1 MQSSIDQTLFDELFK
16 MLEPEAASMESR
28 FSQCRRKLFKFFVW
42 RRCEDPESLA
52 DETIVRLLK
61 NVNNGQQISS
71 QRPYSYVYG
80 IASNVF
86 QEYLR
91 VRRKNVVVTDLS
103 HVADRAFTPDED
115 GCGPL
120 CLKKLDPEKRELLV
134 HYYLDN
140 EDRDK
145 IAEEQVSSINALRL
159 KIHRIKQEL
168 RRCWEECQR
177 RSEN

>member
-1 MQSSIDQTLFDELFK
+1 MHSSIDQTIFDELFK
-16 MLEPEAASMESR
+16 LLEPEGASTESR

-42 RRCEDPESLA
+42 RHCEDPESLA

-61 NVNNGQQISS
+61 NVNNGQMISS
-71 QRPYSYVYG
+71 QRPYSYVYA

-86 QEYLR
+86 HEYLR
-91 VRRKNVVVTDLS
+91 IRKKNVVLTDLS
-103 HVADRAFTPDED
+103 LSERAFTPGED
-115 GCGPL
+115 NCGSL
-120 CLKKLDPEKRELLV
+120 CLKKLDPTKRELLV

-145 IAEEQVSSINALRL
+145 IAEEQLSSINALRL

-168 RRCWEECQR
+168 KRCCEECQR

>member
-1 MQSSIDQTLFDELFK
+1 MQSSIDQTIFDELFK
-16 MLEPEAASMESR
+16 LLEPDAASTQSR
-28 FSQCRRKLFKFFVW
+28 FSQCRRKLSRFFVW
-42 RRCEDPESLA
+42 RHCEDPDNLA

-61 NVNNGQQISS
+61 NVNNGQKISA

-86 QEYLR
+86 HEYLR
-91 VRRKNVVVTDLS
+91 VRKKNVVLTELSLSETAVT
-103 HVADRAFTPDED
+103 PGED
-115 GCGPL
+115 GCGSL
-120 CLKKLDPEKRELLV
+120 CLKKLDPNKRELLV

-145 IAEEQVSSINALRL
+145 IAEEQLGSINALRL

-168 RRCWEECQR
+168 KRCWEDCQR